1 MSPLFERRPMLFEN
15 FTITTYDIAF
25 LSFFVIAILFGSLRG
40 LFRLIAPILSF
51 VLARI
56 ISVAVRKNFQ
66 AEAIELIMQAFKDE
80 KILPQADRLAIGN
93 EIFSEAVSS
102 VAFFIATYFL
112 IRVVLSF
119 VFYAFKPNNRL
130 AFHLDKLLG
139 ALVMFALAV
148 AVTCIVVKSLSILT
162 AVGFEQAKEITEGID
177 NGFFS
182 SFIKRFCLEIYQKI
196 PKTMF

>member
-15 FTITTYDIAF
+15 FTITSYDIAF

-56 ISVAVRKNFQ
+56 ISVAIRKNFQ

-80 KILPQADRLAIGN
+80 KILPQADRLAFGN

-177 NGFFS
+177 NGYLS

-196 PKTMF
+196 PTIMF